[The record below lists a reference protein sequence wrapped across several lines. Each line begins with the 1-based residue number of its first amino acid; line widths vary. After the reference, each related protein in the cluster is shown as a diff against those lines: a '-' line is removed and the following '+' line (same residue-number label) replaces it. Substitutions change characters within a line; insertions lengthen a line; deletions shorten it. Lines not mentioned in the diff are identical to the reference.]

1 MDSYGFWSVW
11 KFFFLSR
18 GLQSPEFRTRPG
30 GWGCTKLKVL
40 GGIVCAIMYA
50 IVRCVHTLLRGTW
63 RHSRSSHWYRSD
75 ACAPG
80 TCYTVAR
87 SLWSLTGSRHTARS
101 LWSLSGFRY
110 TARSSFWSLLGLCHT
125 IVRSL
130 WSLSGFRYTARSS
143 FWSLLGL
150 SEKKKKNIYIHIR
163 LRDSEKIAGKVP
175 GFRRSVSYMFPL
187 KTRRRWWYF
196 APCTLQDD
204 HLPPVTTVTKG
215 TYLWKPSKCRN
226 EEHLGIKRSKRTV
239 NNTTM

>member
-1 MDSYGFWSVW
+1 MGSQGLLTCSVHPGKKCAKFSLWCSMGLEYLHYLHMYPLKTIYLSQMQVYIYIYTYQSYGLLWVLKCLEILFSFSW
-11 KFFFLSR
+11 LTESR
-18 GLQSPEFRTRPG
+18 FRTRPG

-87 SLWSLTGSRHTARS
+87 SLWSLTGSRHTASSLWSLSGFRYTARS

-150 SEKKKKNIYIHIR
+150 SEKKKKIYIYI
-163 LRDSEKIAGKVP
+163 
-175 GFRRSVSYMFPL
+175 
-187 KTRRRWWYF
+187 
-196 APCTLQDD
+196 
-204 HLPPVTTVTKG
+204 
-215 TYLWKPSKCRN
+215 
-226 EEHLGIKRSKRTV
+226 LGLEIPKK
-239 NNTTM
+239 